1 MVAAGFDGSASS
13 RPQEQYFPGY
23 GLLALEAFGE
33 RVRSA
38 RRQRGL
44 TQESLGARA
53 GLHRTYI
60 GHIERG
66 EVNPSLR
73 NVLLVAQAVEVDPG
87 DLLRG
92 LRL

>member
-1 MVAAGFDGSASS
+1 MATRFGGSSSHPEDRYVAGFG
-13 RPQEQYFPGY
+13 FP
-23 GLLALEAFGE
+23 ALDDFGE
-33 RVRSA
+33 RVRSV

-44 TQESLGARA
+44 SQEALGARA

-73 NVLLVAQAVEVDPG
+73 NVLLVSRALEIDPG

-92 LRL
+92 LEL

>member
-1 MVAAGFDGSASS
+1 MARFSGSSGDSPERYVAGFG
-13 RPQEQYFPGY
+13 FP
-23 GLLALEAFGE
+23 ALDDFGE
-33 RVRSA
+33 RIRAA

-44 TQESLGARA
+44 SQEELGARA

-73 NVLLVAQAVEVDPG
+73 NVLLVAQALEVDPG
-87 DLLRG
+87 DILRG